1 MKKTAITLLLTAI
14 MMGSSI
20 AWAGKRLKMP
30 EFLRPGD
37 KVALLSMSCRPGDV
51 STIDSAA
58 QVLRSWGYVPVIG
71 QHAKD
76 LWHGYAGTPEQRLA
90 DIMQALR
97 DPSVKAIL
105 SSRGGYGSANVLTLL
120 PTDTL
125 KKYPKWI
132 IGYSDITGYLSAEV
146 CAGNMAI
153 HANMGGHLAETG
165 GTDYQSQVLRH
176 LLQGQLPSYDN
187 LPAHPYNHTGTAT
200 GIVIG
205 GNMSVYGDL
214 AGSPYDFL
222 NDKFLK
228 GRNIILF
235 IEDVGESYM
244 KMDRM
249 LQYLRLRGV
258 LGKLKGLIVGRC
270 AECDPNNGWPDIPTM
285 FHQYLKEMPAG
296 IPICYDFPTGHDE
309 SWNYPLIEGCP
320 ATLTVT
326 PAGVSLKFTKH

>member
-1 MKKTAITLLLTAI
+1 MKKTSAIALLAALVI
-14 MMGSSI
+14 GGSA
-20 AWAGKRLKMP
+20 AWAGKKPKMP

-37 KVALLSMSCRPGDV
+37 KVALLSMSSRPGNV

-58 QVLRSWGYVPVIG
+58 QVLRGWGYEVEIG
-71 QHAKD
+71 AHAKSE
-76 LWHGYAGTPEQRLA
+76 WHTFAGTPEERKA

-97 DPSVKAIL
+97 DKRVKAIM
-105 SSRGGYGSANVLTLL
+105 SSRGGYGSANVLALVPL
-120 PTDTL
+120 DTL

-146 CAGNMAI
+146 AAGNMAI

-165 GTDYQSQVLRH
+165 GKDYQSQVLRR
-176 LLQGQLPSYDN
+176 LLQGELPSYDS
-187 LPAHPYNHTGTAT
+187 LPGHPYNQAGTAT

-222 NDKFLK
+222 NDKVLK
-228 GRNIILF
+228 GQDVILF

-244 KMDRM
+244 KLDRM

-258 LGKLKGLIVGRC
+258 LARVKGIIVGRY
-270 AECDPNNGWPDIPTM
+270 AECGPNSGWTDVPTLL
-285 FHQYLKEMPAG
+285 HHYLQDVKD

-309 SWNYPLIEGCP
+309 SWNYPLVEGCP
-320 ATLTVT
+320 AKLTVSQER
-326 PAGVSLKFTKH
+326 VSLRFLKH